1 MGIVLPKRQ
10 KRSTRKSLAL
20 LAFAPADRFVL
31 AGAVVES
38 SSEGDLD
45 DSPIIMAR
53 DDRLVLQR
61 TLTRFQRQ
69 LDGLSVSV
77 AEAQESLAAFSR
89 RLVTPEDSDPDGDV
103 EMVSGPGESF
113 FAK

>member
-1 MGIVLPKRQ
+1 M
-10 KRSTRKSLAL
+10 
-20 LAFAPADRFVL
+20 
-31 AGAVVES
+31 ES

-89 RLVTPEDSDPDGDV
+89 RLVTPKDSDPDGDV

-113 FAK
+113 LQSKIESKAYRCLSFPRTFFLGP